1 MCAPPP
7 PPLEAI
13 ATLWDNSLACVGV
26 GGGGVRRGVQV
37 GRYLLD
43 RLGPLG
49 TQLRQASYP
58 LSDELFLLY
67 YLAVLLP

>member
-13 ATLWDNSLACVGV
+13 ATLWDNSLACV
-26 GGGGVRRGVQV
+26 GVRRGVQV